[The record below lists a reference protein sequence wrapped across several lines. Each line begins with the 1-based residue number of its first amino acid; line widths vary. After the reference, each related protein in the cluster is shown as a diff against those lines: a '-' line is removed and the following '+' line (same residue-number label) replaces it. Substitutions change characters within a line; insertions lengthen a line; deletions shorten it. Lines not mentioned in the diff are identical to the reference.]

1 MIRQSLMK
9 ILWRKSQRGAVLFT
23 LILGH
28 ILGSCASYEKFRQV
42 TEEFELASQVY
53 SATYAQT
60 WQAVIFIM
68 KKFDIL
74 KRDQVL
80 GIIKTRW
87 SDNTKSYNF
96 ANVFGSARDVKSARF
111 QLQLNV
117 TKGFQGNREVAKV
130 TLYKRQLVEQDVLQG
145 FKEIPS
151 DGILE
156 KTILYRINQLIKI
169 EKRLDK
175 IQKQK
180 EKEQLESFKN

>member
-1 MIRQSLMK
+1 M
-9 ILWRKSQRGAVLFT
+9 F
-23 LILGH
+23 
-28 ILGSCASYEKFRQV
+28 
-42 TEEFELASQVY
+42 LAP
-53 SATYAQT
+53 
-60 WQAVIFIM
+60 
-68 KKFDIL
+68 
-74 KRDQVL
+74 
-80 GIIKTRW
+80 
-87 SDNTKSYNF
+87 
-96 ANVFGSARDVKSARF
+96 ARDVKSARF

-180 EKEQLESFKN
+180 GKGTAGKF